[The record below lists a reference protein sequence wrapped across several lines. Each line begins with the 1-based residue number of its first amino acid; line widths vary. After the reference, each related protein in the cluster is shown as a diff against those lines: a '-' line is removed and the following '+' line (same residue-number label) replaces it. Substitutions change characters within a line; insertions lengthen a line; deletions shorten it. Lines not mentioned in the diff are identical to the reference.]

1 VRQPPAQLG
10 RPAGA
15 NGEQTRARIITS
27 AMRCVAEVGYSKA
40 TIREIARAA
49 DMTSGSLYHY
59 FPNKSELLKA
69 TVREIHEIALPRLRA
84 AAARADDV
92 IERLEA
98 VLDESDRLMRDYPY
112 LAAFDRAMRAES
124 TAHPR
129 GGRPRYPGLKALRDT
144 IDDVIEGARAQGA
157 LSPDADPAAA
167 VNAIYALT
175 RGLTERAA
183 NLAPEAYEA
192 TVGSAKELIRGTLFA
207 RPAHHPESTPRRRSA
222 RDP

>member
-1 VRQPPAQLG
+1 MTATRSQLG

-15 NGEQTRARIITS
+15 NGEQTRARIIT
-27 AMRCVAEVGYSKA
+27 ATMRCVAEVGYSQA

-69 TVREIHEIALPRLRA
+69 TVRGIDEIALPRLRA

-92 IERLEA
+92 VGRLEA
-98 VLDESDRLMRDYPY
+98 VLDESDRLTREHPDV
-112 LAAFDRAMRAES
+112 AAFERAIRAES
-124 TAHPR
+124 GAHLR
-129 GGRPRYPGLKALRDT
+129 GGRPKYPGLKALRDV
-144 IDDVIEGARAQGA
+144 INDVIEDARARGA
-157 LSPDADPAAA
+157 LSADTNPRAA
-167 VNAIYALT
+167 VDAIYALA

-183 NLAPEAYEA
+183 NLTPEAYTA
-192 TVGSAKELIRGTLFA
+192 TLASAKELIRGTLFA
-207 RPAHHPESTPRRRSA
+207 PQASRRESIARPRSA